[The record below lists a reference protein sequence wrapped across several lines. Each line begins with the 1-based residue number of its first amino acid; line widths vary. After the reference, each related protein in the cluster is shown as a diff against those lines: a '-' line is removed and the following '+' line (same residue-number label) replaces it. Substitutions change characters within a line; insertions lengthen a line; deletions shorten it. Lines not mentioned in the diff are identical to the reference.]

1 MSSMARL
8 SKQPKRMAMFAVGR
22 GELRAISDL
31 AAALYAYT
39 DHGLWSEAL
48 RESLETTLRRCIAF
62 CYNVTPEWAPHVRVT
77 VYADNVSEHQL
88 NVPVLSTLL
97 CCMGER
103 GFEAEAV
110 PCKPIPGT
118 DVHEG
123 VIRPSVFWTR
133 LVSSDGRLHFRS
145 LAHSYLKWFVDLEDT
160 DSRKQLLVN
169 ILLQMH
175 EACYNCVGR
184 HKEVFEFCIYDLMTA
199 EQMQK
204 PAAQPSNSCHTV
216 IFQHAARFLDRHKRN
231 ALHAAYLSPLKYMF
245 QHIYEVYENL
255 DSHGS
260 SFWVAVLSIFFP
272 DLNMPFE
279 RIEQLDTGWGWAAV
293 DFLPSMSSKPS
304 SIALERFSNPEN
316 LGRDWR
322 SLTRDLP
329 APSALPRRFRYLP
342 LTPGPRGFEEA
353 LRRIHSRQSVRQQ
366 FARYVERFTSFMQ
379 EDRYHLGI
387 RNFAFLHGGLVA
399 KRLLPAGNSR
409 DYAMAHLEDEF
420 EATDVAKRGV
430 LSVMESLDLLQNLAV
445 PGLTCADLGKLLEKE
460 LGLEVPRAELHK
472 YFTTMDVNGD
482 GLLQDEEFIQVV
494 RFLMLDYYPHH
505 ILKHLNLSLPQIALF
520 MSGVLAAIGV
530 VFLLVTLVISFFE
543 VGEDIGATLHG
554 GFSGIFGVVGKRL
567 SDEGIGFEDTM
578 KNLELRL
585 EAMMVTALVTVL
597 GLSKEMQDVFSNVIA
612 SAEARLV

>member
-1 MSSMARL
+1 MGAAMGGAGRDKPADDSPCIVL
-8 SKQPKRMAMFAVGR
+8 SPHVLPSLYQQRVTQLIRETA
-22 GELRAISDL
+22 DL
-31 AAALYAYT
+31 PP
-39 DHGLWSEAL
+39 E
-48 RESLETTLRRCIAF
+48 ESLETTLRRCIAF

-118 DVHEG
+118 DVQGG

-133 LVSSDGRLHFRS
+133 LVSSEGLHFRS

-204 PAAQPSNSCHTV
+204 PAAQPSNACHTV

-272 DLNMPFE
+272 DLDMPFE

-304 SIALERFSNPEN
+304 SIALDRFSNPEN

-342 LTPGPRGFEEA
+342 LTPGPNGFEEA

-379 EDRYHLGI
+379 EDSPGVVWRSYGRLGRRACI
-387 RNFAFLHGGLVA
+387 FLFSL
-399 KRLLPAGNSR
+399 AGFPCVTCFTMRSQ
-409 DYAMAHLEDEF
+409 
-420 EATDVAKRGV
+420 
-430 LSVMESLDLLQNLAV
+430 DLLLRCWATSAV
-445 PGLTCADLGKLLEKE
+445 TSERWDAE
-460 LGLEVPRAELHK
+460 LGPALSTLSEDTVGQFLTPFEVRDALCSLSE
-472 YFTTMDVNGD
+472 TSDINVNTAVASS
-482 GLLQDEEFIQVV
+482 F
-494 RFLMLDYYPHH
+494 
-505 ILKHLNLSLPQIALF
+505 
-520 MSGVLAAIGV
+520 LAA
-530 VFLLVTLVISFFE
+530 
-543 VGEDIGATLHG
+543 A
-554 GFSGIFGVVGKRL
+554 GI
-567 SDEGIGFEDTM
+567 TW
-578 KNLELRL
+578 
-585 EAMMVTALVTVL
+585 A
-597 GLSKEMQDVFSNVIA
+597 
-612 SAEARLV
+612 